1 MEWLCQ
7 QEEGRKVLQIAIV
20 FPKIVIVYTNLK
32 IDVILSFK
40 FFLRMLHFHRK
51 VILLSHHN
59 FKICGSGPR
68 VFEAWIEV
76 FIISPINSLG
86 KSQRLLEEA
95 GVGRLVTAAPV
106 VERDSF

>member
-1 MEWLCQ
+1 M
-7 QEEGRKVLQIAIV
+7 LQIAVV

-51 VILLSHHN
+51 VILLSQHN
-59 FKICGSGPR
+59 FICGSGPR

-76 FIISPINSLG
+76 FIISPINSFG
-86 KSQRLLEEA
+86 KSQRLLEGA